1 MLTEEFVTA
10 GHMTDSNQ
18 PPIGNPGKCRVL
30 VLGSFAPSV
39 VRFRMPLLRKI
50 QALGGQVAVGAP
62 LAEFAR
68 GDLECLAEANIPVH
82 DVPLHR
88 HATTNPLAELKY
100 IQRVNKVA
108 RLEQA
113 NVFVPYTI
121 KPVVFGTLGARL
133 AGVRRILPMVTGL
146 GSVFIDDDPS
156 VRARLVRSVAVNL
169 YRTAFKFSDTV
180 YFQNPDDISDLRK
193 LGALG
198 PSTRVQIL
206 AGSGIDIEQFAEVP
220 LPDIAAGRLRFLMV
234 SRLLAD
240 KGLREFAQA
249 ARIVKSRYPQV
260 EFALVGPADTNPTA
274 VPIEEVRSWSWI
286 SHTPWMDDVR
296 PALAACS
303 VYVLPSYREGTPR
316 SVLEAM
322 ATGRP
327 IVSTD
332 APGCREPVEEG
343 INGFLVPTHKVE
355 PLAEAMQRF
364 IEQPLLV
371 REMGAA
377 SRRIACEK
385 YDSRFVYDP
394 MLRRMGLLDA

>member
-1 MLTEEFVTA
+1 MLTEGFATVVPMIDPVHTPS
-10 GHMTDSNQ
+10 GDRGQ
-18 PPIGNPGKCRVL
+18 CRVFL
-30 VLGSFAPSV
+30 LGSFAHSV
-39 VRFRMPLLRKI
+39 VTLRMPLIRKI
-50 QALGGQVAVGAP
+50 RALGGHVAVGAP
-62 LAEFAR
+62 MAQFSQEHLAV
-68 GDLECLAEANIPVH
+68 LADAGVPVH
-82 DVPLHR
+82 DVPVDR
-88 HATTNPLAELKY
+88 HAVMNPLDELKY
-100 IQRVNKVA
+100 VRRVRTVA
-108 RLEQA
+108 RLERS

-121 KPVVFGTLGARL
+121 KPVVFGTFGARL
-133 AGVRRILPMVTGL
+133 AGVRQILPMVTGL
-146 GSVFIDDDPS
+146 GSVFIGDDPS
-156 VRARLVRSVAVNL
+156 IRARLVRSVATNL
-169 YRTAFKFSDTV
+169 YRMAFKFSDTV
-180 YFQNPDDISDLRK
+180 FFQNPDDISDLRK

-206 AGSGIDIEQFAEVP
+206 AGSGIDIEQFTEMP
-220 LPDIAAGRLRFLMV
+220 LPETTEDRLRFLMV

-240 KGLREFAQA
+240 KGLREFAEA
-249 ARIVKSRYPQV
+249 ARIVRSRYPQV

-274 VPIEEVRSWSWI
+274 VPIEEVRSWTWI

-332 APGCREPVEEG
+332 APGCREPVEDG
-343 INGFLVPTHKVE
+343 INGFLVPPRTVE

-364 IEQPLLV
+364 IEQPRLV
-371 REMGAA
+371 REMGTA
-377 SRRIACEK
+377 SRRIAREK

>member
-1 MLTEEFVTA
+1 
-10 GHMTDSNQ
+10 
-18 PPIGNPGKCRVL
+18 
-30 VLGSFAPSV
+30 
-39 VRFRMPLLRKI
+39 MPLIRKI
-50 QALGGQVAVGAP
+50 RTLGGHVAVGAP
-62 LAEFAR
+62 MAQFSQEHLAL
-68 GDLECLAEANIPVH
+68 LEDAGVPVH
-82 DVPLHR
+82 DVPVDR
-88 HATTNPLAELKY
+88 HAVKNPVDELNY
-100 IQRVNKVA
+100 VRRVRAVA
-108 RLEQA
+108 RLERA
-113 NVFVPYTI
+113 NVFIPYTI
-121 KPVVFGTLGARL
+121 KPVVFGTFGARL
-133 AGVRRILPMVTGL
+133 AGVERIMPMVTGL
-146 GSVFIDDDPS
+146 GSVFIDKRPS
-156 VRARLVRSVAVNL
+156 MRARFVRRAAVGL
-169 YRTAFKFSDTV
+169 YRTAFKFADTV

-198 PSTRVQIL
+198 QSTRVDIL

-220 LPDIAAGRLRFLMV
+220 LPETSGGKPRFLMV

-240 KGLREFAQA
+240 KGLREFAEA
-249 ARIVKSRYPQV
+249 ARVVKSRHPQL

-296 PALAACS
+296 PALAECS

-327 IVSTD
+327 IISTD

-343 INGFLVPTHKVE
+343 INGFLAPPRTVE
-355 PLAEAMQRF
+355 PLVLAMERF
-364 IEQPLLV
+364 IDHPRLV
-371 REMGAA
+371 AEMGAA

-394 MLRRMGLLDA
+394 MLRRMGLLDV

>member
-1 MLTEEFVTA
+1 MI
-10 GHMTDSNQ
+10 DSIQ
-18 PPIGNPGKCRVL
+18 PPSGGQRQCRVF
-30 VLGSFAPSV
+30 VLGSFAHSIV
-39 VRFRMPLLRKI
+39 TLRMPLIRKI
-50 QALGGQVAVGAP
+50 RALGGHVAVGAP
-62 LAEFAR
+62 MAQFSQEHLA
-68 GDLECLAEANIPVH
+68 LLADAGVPVH
-82 DVPLHR
+82 DVPVDR
-88 HATTNPLAELKY
+88 HAVMNPLDELKY
-100 IQRVNKVA
+100 VRRVRVLV
-108 RLEQA
+108 RLERA
-113 NVFVPYTI
+113 NVFIPYTI
-121 KPVVFGTLGARL
+121 KPVVFGTFGARL
-133 AGVRRILPMVTGL
+133 AGVRRIMPMVTGL
-146 GSVFIDDDPS
+146 GSVFIDNVPLS
-156 VRARLVRSVAVNL
+156 RVRLVRGVAVGL
-169 YRTAFKFSDTV
+169 YRTAFKFADTV

-198 PSTRVQIL
+198 RSTRVDIL
-206 AGSGIDIEQFAEVP
+206 AGSGIDIEQFAEMP
-220 LPDIAAGRLRFLMV
+220 LPETSGGKPRFLMV

-249 ARIVKSRYPQV
+249 ARIVKSRHPQV

-274 VPIEEVRSWSWI
+274 VPIDEVRSWNWI
-286 SHTPWMDDVR
+286 THTPWLDDVR

-332 APGCREPVEEG
+332 APGCREPVMEG
-343 INGFLVPTHKVE
+343 TNGFLVPPRTVE

-364 IEQPLLV
+364 IDRPRLIE
-371 REMGAA
+371 EMGAA

-394 MLRRMGLLDA
+394 MLSRMGLLPE